1 MVRLS
6 WQLVRSSGPN
16 PTGRS
21 RLVSMRSHDFFSS
34 CFVAMRVRVGVLRI
48 DPLYL
53 IEARWIASVRGPLN
67 VMTDATI
74 LVAAKRRM

>member
-1 MVRLS
+1 
-6 WQLVRSSGPN
+6 
-16 PTGRS
+16 
-21 RLVSMRSHDFFSS
+21 
-34 CFVAMRVRVGVLRI
+34 MRVRVGVLRI